1 MTAHLSLAPATL
13 DREELAELRATVR
26 DAVAES
32 GYPAGVRELEGDDAG
47 IDADLWRLLA
57 QEIGLAGVG
66 LPESAGGLGGM
77 AEVLAVAEELGA
89 GLAPVP
95 FLTIVLS
102 GQILAACG
110 SDPAQH
116 AVSEV
121 AGGAVIAPA
130 ITDHR
135 GRFTLDGIA
144 PVLDGAN
151 LTGTVRFVPHGGSA
165 SSYVVA
171 ARGTDG
177 DVAVVLVAADADGVT
192 ATPLSALDFS
202 RPVATVSF
210 TAAPCTLLA
219 TGSAAEDALRHGV
232 DMALLATGADQLGG
246 AQRCFD
252 LTLDYIKLRRQ
263 FNREIGSFQAI
274 KHRMADALAQVE
286 MMRSGLERVTW
297 DERENLSV
305 DAATV
310 KAWNS
315 DAYLAIAAETVQ
327 LHGGVGFTWE
337 HDAHLYFRRARY
349 DDAFLGNAT
358 FQRERLADLLTW

>member
-1 MTAHLSLAPATL
+1 MTAHLSLDPATL
-13 DREELAELRATVR
+13 DREERAELRATVR
-26 DAVAES
+26 DAVAAS
-32 GYPAGVRELEGDDAG
+32 GYPSAVRDLEHDATG

-57 QEIGLAGVG
+57 HEIGLAGVG

-95 FLTIVLS
+95 FLTGVLS
-102 GQILAACG
+102 GQILAACDS
-110 SDPAQH
+110 SDAAD
-116 AVSEV
+116 AVAE
-121 AGGAVIAPA
+121 IASGTIIASA

-135 GRFTLDGIA
+135 GRFTLAGIS
-144 PVLDGAN
+144 PVLEGSSV
-151 LTGTVRFVPHGGSA
+151 TGTVRFVPHGNGA
-165 SSYVVA
+165 TAFVVA
-171 ARGTDG
+171 ARTSTDE
-177 DVAVVLVAADADGVT
+177 VAVVLIAADATGVT
-192 ATPLSALDFS
+192 STPLPSLDFS
-202 RPVATVSF
+202 RPVASVGFAGANGTV
-210 TAAPCTLLA
+210 LA
-219 TGSAAEDALRHGV
+219 TGAAAEAALQHGV
-232 DMALLATGADQLGG
+232 NMALLATGADQLGG

-252 LTLDYIKLRRQ
+252 LTLEYIKLRRQ

-297 DERENLSV
+297 DQRENLSV

-315 DAYLAIAAETVQ
+315 DAYLALAAETVQ

-349 DDAFLGNAT
+349 DDAFLGSAT
-358 FQRERLADLLTW
+358 FQRERLAELLSW

>member
-1 MTAHLSLAPATL
+1 MTAHLSLAPSTL

-26 DAVAES
+26 EAVAES
-32 GYPAGVRELEGDDAG
+32 GYPARVRDLEHDATG

-95 FLTIVLS
+95 FLTGVLS
-102 GQILAACG
+102 GQILAACATDEAARAL
-110 SDPAQH
+110 SDIA
-116 AVSEV
+116 S
-121 AGGAVIAPA
+121 GTVISPA
-130 ITDHR
+130 IADHR

-144 PVLDGAN
+144 TVLDGTSV
-151 LTGTVRFVPHGGSA
+151 TGTVRFVPHGNSA
-165 SSYVVA
+165 TAFVVA
-171 ARGTDG
+171 TRTPARQ
-177 DVAVVLVAADADGVT
+177 VAVVIIAADASGVT
-192 ATPLSALDFS
+192 STPLAPLDFS
-202 RPVATVSF
+202 RPVATVTF
-210 TAAPCTLLA
+210 TDAEGTVLA
-219 TGSAAEDALRHGV
+219 TGTAAEAALQHGV
-232 DMALLATGADQLGG
+232 DIALLATGADQLGG

-252 LTLDYIKLRRQ
+252 LTLEYIKLRRQ

-297 DERENLSV
+297 DERQNLSV

-315 DAYLAIAAETVQ
+315 DAYLALAAETVQ

-349 DDAFLGNAT
+349 DDAFLGSAT
-358 FQRERLADLLTW
+358 FQRERLAELLSW